1 MYKLVYVLYTKI
13 VQINILYDNE
23 CTKHVHEIHI
33 YIYIY
38 SYIYIF
44 LHIYI
49 PTYIS
54 SFIWTGSPT
63 YVRRKWQIDFVT
75 LFENMT
81 SFDSIRAS

>member
-38 SYIYIF
+38 IYIPKYIYSYIYIF
-44 LHIYI
+44 LHIYL
-49 PTYIS
+49 P
-54 SFIWTGSPT
+54 
-63 YVRRKWQIDFVT
+63 
-75 LFENMT
+75 LFGQGHQLTCEENG
-81 SFDSIRAS
+81 R

>member
-38 SYIYIF
+38 IYIYIFLNIYIPTYIYSYIYIF
-44 LHIYI
+44 LYLDRVTNLRAKKMADRFCNVI
-49 PTYIS
+49 
-54 SFIWTGSPT
+54 
-63 YVRRKWQIDFVT
+63 RKYDLI
-75 LFENMT
+75 
-81 SFDSIRAS
+81 